1 MAGVIANKLGVQM
14 GHAPITSV
22 SYLRIYYALFRNLA
36 KEIGGQFFDFYQQLI
51 KLEELENRLE
61 ILLCDV
67 KTTVITPSTLAL
79 VLICLH
85 LDFHIKE
92 SYTKGSP
99 ELKHVFEYI
108 LFLQQYMRVR
118 LKQIIILYVYNNN
131 LFFDFT
137 RFPIVFSLV
146 DLALFLAFCHI
157 TMDKTNSPI
166 SNVWSGNY
174 QVELFAFC
182 DQPIVFHP
190 IYLPLR
196 KGYQMP
202 WMMAVD
208 QGRAQ

>member
-36 KEIGGQFFDFYQQLI
+36 KQIGGDFFKFYQQLI

-67 KTTVITPSTLAL
+67 KTTVITPATLAL

-92 SYTKGSP
+92 SYTRGSP

-108 LFLQQYMRVR
+108 LYLQEYMRVCLIKMMITNMKSYKTYIYTYFADTRSRFYLR
-118 LKQIIILYVYNNN
+118 L
-131 LFFDFT
+131 
-137 RFPIVFSLV
+137 
-146 DLALFLAFCHI
+146 
-157 TMDKTNSPI
+157 
-166 SNVWSGNY
+166 
-174 QVELFAFC
+174 
-182 DQPIVFHP
+182 
-190 IYLPLR
+190 
-196 KGYQMP
+196 
-202 WMMAVD
+202 
-208 QGRAQ
+208 